1 MGFYHGNI
9 MGYTVGF
16 HKTWLDNPLGLLGK
30 SSRNNGLFSKP
41 LFGWDF
47 GSTVGISQQNAK
59 LVD

>member
-1 MGFYHGNI
+1 